1 MKKYTIKNFVISP
14 NIFSIKSYNNAT
26 ASSDM
31 PGILNVVFIKQ
42 LYIKTI
48 LKKTVFIYI
57 IIIFF
62 LILWSF
68 KKHIIHNTEII

>member
-31 PGILNVVFIKQ
+31 PGILKVVFIKQ

-48 LKKTVFIYI
+48 LKKNCIYI
-57 IIIFF
+57 YYYYIFLNT
-62 LILWSF
+62 LIF
-68 KKHIIHNTEII
+68 QKAYNT